1 MSLWGCLSL
10 CVWGRGSG
18 CCRQGRSLSLRPRAG
33 VSKRQPEAWSPGPGS
48 TWVYESVMKTSQQEG
63 GVLSTQIPELQKST
77 VHIQEPER
85 VERIISALCDG
96 GVSKL
101 QVITDFDMTL
111 TRFAKNSKKRITCYS
126 IIQDS
131 TLISDE
137 CKIKMNELL
146 NFYYPIEI
154 DHSRSIEEK
163 FPLMIEWWTKVHE
176 LLVEQKIEKSKLAK
190 TVKESGAELRDGF
203 GIFFGELHKHG
214 VPVLIFSAGVGDVLE
229 EIIRQFD
236 VYHQNITVV
245 SNFMDFDENGILK
258 GFKGEIIHV
267 YNKREG
273 ALRNTKHLQQLR
285 SHSNVILLGDSLGD
299 PNMADGVQNQE
310 NILKIGFLN
319 DKVDQLLNKYLALYD
334 IVLVNDETLDV
345 ANGILKH
352 VLNPNHLLNCC
363 QDS

>member
-1 MSLWGCLSL
+1 
-10 CVWGRGSG
+10 
-18 CCRQGRSLSLRPRAG
+18 
-33 VSKRQPEAWSPGPGS
+33 
-48 TWVYESVMKTSQQEG
+48 
-63 GVLSTQIPELQKST
+63 
-77 VHIQEPER
+77 
-85 VERIISALCDG
+85 
-96 GVSKL
+96 
-101 QVITDFDMTL
+101 MTL
-111 TRFAKNSKKRITCYS
+111 TRLAKNSKKRITCYS

-137 CKIKMNELL
+137 CKIKMNELF

-203 GIFFGELHKHG
+203 RIFFGELHKHG

-229 EIIRQFD
+229 EIIRQIE
-236 VYHQNITVV
+236 VYHQNVTVV

-273 ALRNTKHLQQLR
+273 ALRNTKHFQQLR
-285 SHSNVILLGDSLGD
+285 SCSNVILLGDSLGD
-299 PNMADGVQNQE
+299 LNMADGVQNQE

-363 QDS
+363 RDS